1 MQEERRKGRHLI
13 IFTRA
18 LGGWARACTL
28 GKWRGNRG
36 KDRGNADRESKEK
49 EKRWRKRGLKDW
61 KGSRQE
67 EGEIVARE
75 ENTKKGER
83 QESIKVLHCWKK
95 KKTLPSATIG
105 LTFLWDT
112 YVSARLSIKI
122 KNYKLLSS
130 VTLLGVTTW
139 IWATNKVMAVGDG
152 SVTANFAVT
161 ALFSMVTYGLLVVL
175 YRAF

>member
-1 MQEERRKGRHLI
+1 MHQGNEEEIGGR
-13 IFTRA
+13 TEETQT
-18 LGGWARACTL
+18 G
-28 GKWRGNRG
+28 
-36 KDRGNADRESKEK
+36 ESKEK
-49 EKRWRKRGLKDW
+49 GKRWRKRGLKDW

-130 VTLLGVTTW
+130 VTLLGVITW
-139 IWATNKVMAVGDG
+139 IWVINEVTAVGDG
-152 SVTANFAVT
+152 SVTANSAVT
-161 ALFSMVTYGLLVVL
+161 LPCFQWLLMVCLLFYIELFSFSRLKLWFLQLGTKVS
-175 YRAF
+175 